1 MNTAQRTFFQ
11 LLRNSHK
18 ALPSEYVE
26 LPYIINPSTAYIN
39 TGFIP
44 SYLYKIEVEIENLTP
59 NRDGYSCVFG
69 GIAITGGQSEGMSL
83 LWDGATNHWRWQS
96 RYCTMINFSGTRT
109 PDNAKVKLILE
120 QGNQRWIINDHDP
133 NQSPIDMVTSNI
145 GNINAPMASWYLF
158 GLHQGTSLTSNMVG
172 SMGRFTVK
180 VNGQEM
186 LDYLPAM
193 RISDSKVG
201 MYDFVSKTFK
211 TSDSEVD
218 FVAPI

>member
-1 MNTAQRTFFQ
+1 
-11 LLRNSHK
+11 
-18 ALPSEYVE
+18 
-26 LPYIINPSTAYIN
+26 
-39 TGFIP
+39 
-44 SYLYKIEVEIENLTP
+44 
-59 NRDGYSCVFG
+59 
-69 GIAITGGQSEGMSL
+69 
-83 LWDGATNHWRWQS
+83 
-96 RYCTMINFSGTRT
+96 
-109 PDNAKVKLILE
+109 
-120 QGNQRWIINDHDP
+120 
-133 NQSPIDMVTSNI
+133 MVTSNI

>member
-59 NRDGYSCVFG
+59 NRDGYSCPFG
-69 GIAITGGQSEGMSL
+69 GIVATGGQWEGMSL
-83 LWDGATNHWRWQS
+83 LWDGVSNHWRWQT
-96 RYCTMINFSGTRT
+96 RYSAMSNIPGTRT
-109 PDNAKVKLILE
+109 PDNAKVKLTLE
-120 QGNQRWIINDHDP
+120 PGNQRWIIDDHSP
-133 NQSPIDMVTSNI
+133 NQSLIDWTTTSTGSTQVPMV
-145 GNINAPMASWYLF
+145 SWYLF
-158 GLHQGTSLTSNMVG
+158 GLHQNTSITSNMIG

-180 VNGQEM
+180 VNGTEM